1 MRITKNIKYRIKFFM
16 YRVKSFFLKKEQQER
31 TFIYENED

>member
-1 MRITKNIKYRIKFFM
+1 MRITKNIKYRIKFFI
-16 YRVKSFFLKKEQQER
+16 YRVKSLFKKKKQQEH